1 MGNYPVGQSPMGQ
14 EAKKKEKDKGFWSKM
29 FGNHKE
35 KEKEKERQL
44 KEQAK
49 NKIIAKGQHNTAM
62 TTQYNPSKPN
72 MFD

>member
-1 MGNYPVGQSPMGQ
+1 
-14 EAKKKEKDKGFWSKM
+14 M

-49 NKIIAKGQHNTAM
+49 NKMIAKGQHNTAM
-62 TTQYNPSKPN
+62 AT
-72 MFD
+72 